1 MKQLEFDFFEN
12 IDCYNINNFIINSSN
27 FNAYNYLTNPDNKDH
42 FIFLS
47 GEDKSG
53 KTYLSLIW
61 KQLVNARNIDFNT
74 LNSLSFDDFIESI
87 NSIIEPFDY
96 YILDDLPSNFNEE
109 KLFYILNTILN
120 NNSIILITSNFNIFK
135 KKILL
140 KDLQSRVKSGIN
152 LKIGKF
158 CKETKYI
165 YIAKL
170 LSDNKLFLNEDIMKY
185 LVRKLPNNYK
195 DLYFKVEEIVD
206 FSSSNKITL
215 QNIKQLFKF
224 F

>member
-27 FNAYNYLTNPDNKDH
+27 FNAYNYLTNLDNKDH

-74 LNSLSFDDFIESI
+74 LNSLSFDDFIKSI

-109 KLFYILNTILN
+109 KLFYILNSILN

-170 LSDNKLFLNEDIMKY
+170 LSDNKLFLSEDIMKY

>member
-27 FNAYNYLTNPDNKDH
+27 FNAYNYLTNLDNKDH

-109 KLFYILNTILN
+109 KLFYILNSILN
-120 NNSIILITSNFNIFK
+120 NNSIILISSNFNIFK

-170 LSDNKLFLNEDIMKY
+170 LSDNKLFLSEDIMKY

-206 FSSSNKITL
+206 LSSSNKITL

>member
-1 MKQLEFDFFEN
+1 MKQLEFDFFDN

-27 FNAYNYLTNPDNKDH
+27 FNAYNYLTNLDNKDH

-96 YILDDLPSNFNEE
+96 YILDDLPFNFNEE
-109 KLFYILNTILN
+109 KLFYILNSILN

-195 DLYFKVEEIVD
+195 DLYFKVKEIVD

-215 QNIKQLFKF
+215 QNVKQLFKF

>member
-1 MKQLEFDFFEN
+1 MKQLEFDFFDN

-27 FNAYNYLTNPDNKDH
+27 FNAYNYLTNLDNKDH

-109 KLFYILNTILN
+109 KLFYILNSILN

-206 FSSSNKITL
+206 FSSSNKVTL

>member
-27 FNAYNYLTNPDNKDH
+27 FNAYNYLTNLDNKDH

-74 LNSLSFDDFIESI
+74 LNNLSFDDFIKSI

-109 KLFYILNTILN
+109 KLFYILNSILN

-152 LKIGKF
+152 LKIRKF

-170 LSDNKLFLNEDIMKY
+170 LSDNKLFLSEEIMKY

>member
-27 FNAYNYLTNPDNKDH
+27 FNAYNYLTNLDNKDH

-109 KLFYILNTILN
+109 KLFYILNSILN

-195 DLYFKVEEIVD
+195 DLYFKVEKIVD

>member
-27 FNAYNYLTNPDNKDH
+27 FNAYNYLTNLDNKDH

-74 LNSLSFDDFIESI
+74 LNSLSFDDFIKSI

-96 YILDDLPSNFNEE
+96 YILDDLHSNFNEE

-120 NNSIILITSNFNIFK
+120 NNSIILITSNFNILK

-165 YIAKL
+165 YISKL

-215 QNIKQLFKF
+215 QNVKQLFKF

>member
-1 MKQLEFDFFEN
+1 MKQLEFDFFDN

-27 FNAYNYLTNPDNKDH
+27 FNAYNYLTNLDNKDH

-109 KLFYILNTILN
+109 KLFYILNSILN

-185 LVRKLPNNYK
+185 LIRKLPNNYK

>member
-1 MKQLEFDFFEN
+1 MKQLEFDFFDD
-12 IDCYNINNFIINSSN
+12 IDCYNINNFIVNSSN
-27 FNAYNYLTNPDNKDH
+27 FGAYNYLTNIENKDH

-47 GEDKSG
+47 GEEKSG

-61 KQLVNARNIDFNT
+61 KQLVNARNVDFNII
-74 LNSLSFDDFIESI
+74 NSLSFDDFIKSI

-96 YILDDLPSNFNEE
+96 YIVDGLPFDFDEE
-109 KLFYILNTILN
+109 KLFHLLNSILN

-206 FSSSNKITL
+206 FSSSNKVTL

>member
-1 MKQLEFDFFEN
+1 MKQLEFDFFDN

-27 FNAYNYLTNPDNKDH
+27 FNAYNYLTNLDNKDH

-109 KLFYILNTILN
+109 KLFYILNSILN

-158 CKETKYI
+158 CK
-165 YIAKL
+165 
-170 LSDNKLFLNEDIMKY
+170 
-185 LVRKLPNNYK
+185 
-195 DLYFKVEEIVD
+195 
-206 FSSSNKITL
+206 
-215 QNIKQLFKF
+215 
-224 F
+224 

>member
-109 KLFYILNTILN
+109 KLFYILNSILN
-120 NNSIILITSNFNIFK
+120 NNSIILISSNFNIFK

-206 FSSSNKITL
+206 FSSSNKIIL

>member
-27 FNAYNYLTNPDNKDH
+27 FNAYNYLTNLDNKDH

-109 KLFYILNTILN
+109 KLFYILNSILN